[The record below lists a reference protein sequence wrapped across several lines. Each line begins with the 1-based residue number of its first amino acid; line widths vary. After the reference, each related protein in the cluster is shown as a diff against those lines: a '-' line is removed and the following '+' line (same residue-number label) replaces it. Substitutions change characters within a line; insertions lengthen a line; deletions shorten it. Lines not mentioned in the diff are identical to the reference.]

1 MSAPRSAAGAAHAEV
16 PARAA
21 LVGNPSD
28 GFGGATIALA
38 LPALRAMVAAEAA
51 SGVAITGPDARIGF
65 ADAAELVAAAR
76 AGAYPPGG
84 PLALAMAAAKRL
96 FERAQNRGVT
106 LEGLGFRLDVSDS
119 TIPAQVGLAGSSAIV
134 VGVLRA
140 LGTVIG
146 DELSDAELPRF
157 ALACET
163 EELGVA
169 AGLQDRVVQ
178 THGGLVFMDFDP
190 THPEGGR
197 YEWLDPT
204 GLPKLLVAWLDEAA
218 AHSGHAHQTVAER
231 HARGDLEVVETM
243 AEIASLAHAAR
254 RALAEG
260 DHAALGALMSRNF
273 DLRRRIYSLDPRHT
287 ALIECARDHGLH
299 ANYTGSGG
307 AIVAVADDA
316 AATDALARELEELG
330 CGTLR
335 VNP

>member
-1 MSAPRSAAGAAHAEV
+1 MSDERSAAGAARAEV

-38 LPALRAMVAAEAA
+38 LPALRAVVEAEAGP
-51 SGVAITGPDARIGF
+51 GVAITGPDARIGF

-96 FERAQNRGVT
+96 CERAQDGGVT

-140 LGTVIG
+140 LGAVIG
-146 DELSDAELPRF
+146 DEPSDAELPRF

-163 EELGVA
+163 EELGIA
-169 AGLQDRVVQ
+169 AGLQDRVIQ
-178 THGGLVFMDFDP
+178 TYGGLLFMDFDP
-190 THPEGGR
+190 DHPEGGR
-197 YEWLDPT
+197 YEMLDPA
-204 GLPKLLVAWLDEAA
+204 GLPRLLVAWLAEAPT
-218 AHSGHAHQTVAER
+218 HSGRAHQTVAER
-231 HARGDLEVVETM
+231 HARGDREVVETI

-254 RALAEG
+254 RALAER
-260 DHAALGALMSRNF
+260 DHAALGALMSRTF
-273 DLRRRIYSLDPRHT
+273 DLRRRIYTFDPRHT
-287 ALIECARDHGLH
+287 ALVECAREHGLH

-307 AIVAVADDA
+307 AIIAVAGPASDA
-316 AATDALARELEELG
+316 RGAADALGRLG
-330 CGTLR
+330 CQTMVVGS
-335 VNP
+335 